1 MLASPRR
8 TRGAPSTILL
18 DNHGAVSIAVGA
30 RVDVLIVD
38 VITEEYCEQPSNG
51 TNPDGS
57 ADILIVS
64 ETTLEAA
71 PPGPTTESLTSGAS
85 VGFGTAEFATALVN
99 TYYSLVTP
107 LVVATRAKI
116 SLVVRSSGEAFADVA
131 FVEPSLMD
139 ISPTNRSNEAANE
152 VDVIAAP
159 STTASISTEPIGF
172 STVVDSPAYLLAA
185 AELATL
191 QPEPIPSSKLSPREP
206 TWASA
211 TVTRL
216 RTEMDFRSGLEIV
229 TGYDILFEEQATVTL
244 GSFEGGQWAYG
255 EINVCP
261 HRLRSPS
268 TLPTAADRAIAAVGS
283 SGGAAV
289 RTRVTR
295 GSAAAGSA
303 LPGTTVKKEGISAS
317 KNTGRYS
324 STPLQMRLSFTPLP

>member
-1 MLASPRR
+1 
-8 TRGAPSTILL
+8 
-18 DNHGAVSIAVGA
+18 
-30 RVDVLIVD
+30 
-38 VITEEYCEQPSNG
+38 
-51 TNPDGS
+51 
-57 ADILIVS
+57 
-64 ETTLEAA
+64 
-71 PPGPTTESLTSGAS
+71 
-85 VGFGTAEFATALVN
+85 
-99 TYYSLVTP
+99 
-107 LVVATRAKI
+107 
-116 SLVVRSSGEAFADVA
+116 
-131 FVEPSLMD
+131 
-139 ISPTNRSNEAANE
+139 
-152 VDVIAAP
+152 
-159 STTASISTEPIGF
+159 
-172 STVVDSPAYLLAA
+172 VDSPAYLLAA

-283 SGGAAV
+283 GGGAAV

-324 STPLQMRLSFTPLP
+324 STPLQMRLNFTPLCRNCIRWLLITATTVLTWELLGTPFVMHPGASRYATRLLIEAALSSTLLLRLPVCLSQGELYGRYRGADSVVRNSQVPSGASSHCHGLPHFSYAQRLFKEGGFERVQQERSGRRLPLFSSKAPRYSVRLETGERRAA